1 MLWATHWQK
10 LAQGKNPLRQ
20 HREAARWQLSVYL
33 PPLDL
38 KWQKKTTSKSIR
50 FANVGYASTIEDNH
64 QVHNTH
70 KQARLT

>member
-1 MLWATHWQK
+1 MVVMLWATHWQK

-38 KWQKKTTSKSIR
+38 KWQKK
-50 FANVGYASTIEDNH
+50 
-64 QVHNTH
+64 
-70 KQARLT
+70 KQLLRVLGLQMLDMHRQ